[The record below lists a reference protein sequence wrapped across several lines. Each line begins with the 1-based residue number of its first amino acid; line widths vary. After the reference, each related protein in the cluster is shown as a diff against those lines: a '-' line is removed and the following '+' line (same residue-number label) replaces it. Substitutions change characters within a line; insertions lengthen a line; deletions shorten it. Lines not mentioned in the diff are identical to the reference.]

1 MDDEPYPRLL
11 GQKGGRGF
19 PHVVWMDETG
29 KVLATERER
38 SVKGFNAT
46 FEVLDGWRTM
56 KAKFEAGDQSVA
68 GDLLVAE
75 LNLGQIDFPEAA
87 ERRQALQGLSRRE
100 ARDLDEL
107 LAASESGHILKT
119 SRDLQEAGP
128 KLLKMKEAERIPTGK
143 AGEQFFRTILQHA
156 SAMED
161 AKLFQ
166 KNLVDMKR
174 RYTRDRALRDYF
186 KRQDIELARLRRG

>member
-1 MDDEPYPRLL
+1 VDDEPYPRLL
-11 GQKGGRGF
+11 GQKGGTGF
-19 PHVVWMDETG
+19 PTVMFMDETG
-29 KVLATERER
+29 TPLARPSAR
-38 SVKGFNAT
+38 SVKAFNET
-46 FEVLDGWRTM
+46 FEVLDGWRTL
-56 KAKFEAGDQSVA
+56 KTKFESGDQSVA

-87 ERRQALQGLSRRE
+87 LRRQALQGLSRRE

-119 SRDLQEAGP
+119 SRELQEAGP
-128 KLLKMKEAERIPTGK
+128 KLLEMKEAERIPTGK
-143 AGEQFFRTILQHA
+143 AGEQFFRTILQYA
-156 SAMED
+156 SAMGD

-174 RYTRDRALRDYF
+174 RYTRDRTLRDYF
-186 KRQDIELARLRRG
+186 KSQDIELARLRRG